1 MPEHYG
7 NSDIRG
13 NHSLMKKHMMPPV
26 QDRPPEKPQSEPI
39 APPPSAERPSV
50 LDASTDEGNGD
61 SNGSS
66 QGESMDNDTLILI
79 GLGALLLFSYGMV
92 R

>member
-7 NSDIRG
+7 DYNIRG

-26 QDRPPEKPQSEPI
+26 QDKPPEKPQPEPI
-39 APPPSAERPSV
+39 APPPAAERPPV
-50 LDASTDEGNGD
+50 LDASTDEGNGS
-61 SNGSS
+61 SNGGS
-66 QGESMDNDTLILI
+66 QAASVDNDTLILI

>member
-7 NSDIRG
+7 MRGKNS
-13 NHSLMKKHMMPPV
+13 LLKKHMMPPV
-26 QDRPPEKPQSEPI
+26 QDKPPEAKPEPI
-39 APPPSAERPSV
+39 APPPSAERPPV
-50 LDASTDEGNGD
+50 LDASTDEGNGNSD
-61 SNGSS
+61 PGSS
-66 QGESMDNDTLILI
+66 NEAMDNDTLILI

>member
-7 NSDIRG
+7 SLGIRG
-13 NHSLMKKHMMPPV
+13 NHSLMKKHMMPP
-26 QDRPPEKPQSEPI
+26 EKPQPEPT
-39 APPPSAERPSV
+39 APPPSAERPPV
-50 LDASTDEGNGD
+50 LDASTDEGNGSTD
-61 SNGSS
+61 NSS
-66 QGESMDNDTLILI
+66 QAGSMDNDTLILI

>member
-7 NSDIRG
+7 MRGKNS
-13 NHSLMKKHMMPPV
+13 LLKKHMMPPV
-26 QDRPPEKPQSEPI
+26 QDKPPEKPQPEPI
-39 APPPSAERPSV
+39 APPPSAE
-50 LDASTDEGNGD
+50 G
-61 SNGSS
+61 NGSS
-66 QGESMDNDTLILI
+66 DSGSSNEAMDNDILILI